1 MNDQVTY
8 SKTIPVAAETELLV
22 VGGGPAG
29 IAAAVA
35 GARNGARTMLIER
48 YGYLGGNLT
57 AGLVGPCM
65 TSYSL
70 DGKQQLIK
78 GIFEELVLRMEAI
91 GGAIHPS
98 KIPGRQRVL
107 RLHRLRPRQGD
118 ARSTRRRSS
127 WSRSEMCREAGVDA
141 AVPHDGGRHAGRG
154 RRGLPGSSR

>member
-1 MNDQVTY
+1 MNDVVNY
-8 SKTIPVAAETELLV
+8 SKTLPVMAEPELLV

-29 IAAAVA
+29 IAAAIA
-35 GARNGARTMLIER
+35 GARNGARTLLVER

-78 GIFEELVLRMEAI
+78 GIFEELVLRMEAM

-98 KIPGRQRVL
+98 KIPASSEYCGFIEYGHDKVTPFDPEAAKICAVRC
-107 RLHRLRPRQGD
+107 
-118 ARSTRRRSS
+118 ARRRASRSSSTRWPPTR
-127 WSRSEMCREAGVDA
+127 WSRTGASA
-141 AVPHDGGRHAGRG
+141 A
-154 RRGLPGSSR
+154 SSR